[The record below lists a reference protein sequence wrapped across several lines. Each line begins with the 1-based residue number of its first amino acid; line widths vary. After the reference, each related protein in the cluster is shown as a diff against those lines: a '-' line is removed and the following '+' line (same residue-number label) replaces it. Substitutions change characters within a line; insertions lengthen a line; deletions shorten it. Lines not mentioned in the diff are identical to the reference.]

1 MHLSPTTHVLARAII
16 IHKDHILLCR
26 TIGLNYNFYFTPGGH
41 IEPTETAKQALHREL
56 LEEIGFNFTIKR
68 FLACIEYC
76 FQPNEITNMHCHTQ
90 EYNFFFEA
98 TAKEIELQIPIPKLE
113 QHIDLIWV
121 QVKDLLS
128 IDLKPEALKQF
139 INLWLNQHA
148 DHMFIP
154 YK

>member
-1 MHLSPTTHVLARAII
+1 MQHQGIEKIR
-16 IHKDHILLCR
+16 
-26 TIGLNYNFYFTPGGH
+26 LNWHN
-41 IEPTETAKQALHREL
+41 
-56 LEEIGFNFTIKR
+56 
-68 FLACIEYC
+68 
-76 FQPNEITNMHCHTQ
+76 
-90 EYNFFFEA
+90 EA

-121 QVKDLLS
+121 PVKDLLS